1 MDKLD
6 KYINSICKN
15 LKGNNEEIDIMKK
28 EVKNHLLQSV
38 EELKAQGKSR
48 EESIDIAIDRFGE
61 IDILKKQLKEVYN
74 VQKSFSRR
82 IFNIALVIL
91 IIGIVSLI
99 SQIFIHYNS
108 QSVDTKLLYSIQN
121 TLKSDDGAVNDKL
134 KSLFEANG
142 NKFKFYNKELKYIA
156 VFKYP
161 ENYTGNIDTSPI
173 KEAKYIYPSVDKLN
187 KDLKR
192 TGYISNASSDRE
204 YVANNSK
211 WRISVH
217 YVTPR
222 LQWMQYG
229 LNNIVNIIGIICI
242 VSSSI
247 LFIISILINIYHKN
261 RIDFAVE

>member
-6 KYINSICKN
+6 KYINSVCKN
-15 LKGNNEEIDIMKK
+15 LKGNNEEIIIMKQ
-28 EVKNHLLQSV
+28 ELKNHLLQSV
-38 EELKAQGKSR
+38 EDLKAQGKSQ

-82 IFNIALVIL
+82 IFNIALVLL

-99 SQIFIHYNS
+99 SQIFINYNS

-121 TLKSDDGAVNDKL
+121 VLKSDEAVNDKL

-161 ENYTGNIDTSPI
+161 ENYTGKTDTFTF

-187 KDLKR
+187 NDLER
-192 TGYISNASSDRE
+192 TGYISNAGSDKE
-204 YVANNSK
+204 YVYNSNK

-217 YVTPR
+217 YITPR
-222 LQWMQYG
+222 IQWLQYG
-229 LNNIVNIIGIICI
+229 INNIVNIIGIICI